1 MYIFIE
7 KMIITKKKLS
17 VYLTLT
23 IVVIIILI
31 IGLIY
36 FYNSYHN
43 ANYKLN
49 QQQILFNNKI
59 NSYENTTNTYSD
71 CNKIDS
77 RLNYF
82 DELIQKQHNE
92 IINKYDNQTSDK
104 ICMTQ
109 KQLDNLTKQKAN
121 YVNRNDTIMRDYRVV
136 KDDLFPP
143 FNRSD
148 NNTHTDLANNIIN
161 RSMYVNTNNVND
173 TFRLVGYVTS
183 TDSNRDAGNNSWK
196 LFARQKDR
204 HFSEFYMSPTNNN
217 NDVKI
222 FLTDDIIVGD
232 RVRDIYA
239 IPSSITFKS
248 PMLNDT
254 PYQVVEI
261 PKQDVS
267 YNALNYM

>member
-1 MYIFIE
+1 M
-7 KMIITKKKLS
+7 
-17 VYLTLT
+17 YLTIT
-23 IVVIIILI
+23 FVIIIILI
-31 IGLIY
+31 VIALY
-36 FYNSYHN
+36 FFQSYQN
-43 ANYKLN
+43 
-49 QQQILFNNKI
+49 INNKFNEQQKYYNNNNNNEI
-59 NSYENTTNTYSD
+59 N
-71 CNKIDS
+71 NK
-77 RLNYF
+77 LNYF
-82 DELIQKQHNE
+82 DNLIQKQHQE
-92 IINKYDNQTSDK
+92 MINKYNNQDNDK

-109 KQLDNLTKQKAN
+109 RQFENITKPPPSI
-121 YVNRNDTIMRDYRVV
+121 NRKDTIVRDYRVV

-148 NNTHTDLANNIIN
+148 TNTHTDLTNNIIN

-183 TDSNRDAGNNSWK
+183 TDSKRDAGNNSWK
-196 LFARQKDR
+196 LFGRQKDR

-248 PMLNDT
+248 PMLNET

>member
-1 MYIFIE
+1 
-7 KMIITKKKLS
+7 MILTKKKLS
-17 VYLTLT
+17 MYLTIT
-23 IVVIIILI
+23 FVIIIILI
-31 IGLIY
+31 GITLY
-36 FYNSYHN
+36 FFQSYQN
-43 ANYKLN
+43 
-49 QQQILFNNKI
+49 INNKFNEQQKYYYSNNNNEI
-59 NSYENTTNTYSD
+59 N
-71 CNKIDS
+71 NK
-77 RLNYF
+77 LNYF
-82 DELIQKQHNE
+82 DNLIQKQHQE
-92 IINKYDNQTSDK
+92 MINKYNNHDNDNDK

-109 KQLDNLTKQKAN
+109 RQFENITKPPPSI
-121 YVNRNDTIMRDYRVV
+121 NRKDTIVRDYRVV

-148 NNTHTDLANNIIN
+148 TNTHTDLTNNIIN

-183 TDSNRDAGNNSWK
+183 TDSKRDAGNNSWK
-196 LFARQKDR
+196 LFGRQKDR

-222 FLTDDIIVGD
+222 FLTDNIIVGD

-248 PMLNDT
+248 PMLNET

>member
-1 MYIFIE
+1 M
-7 KMIITKKKLS
+7 L
-17 VYLTLT
+17 
-23 IVVIIILI
+23 
-31 IGLIY
+31 Y
-36 FYNSYHN
+36 FSQSYKN
-43 ANYKLN
+43 INYKFN
-49 QQQILFNNKI
+49 EQQKYYDNRINNYKNTNNNEI
-59 NSYENTTNTYSD
+59 NN
-71 CNKIDS
+71 

-82 DELIQKQHNE
+82 DDLIQKQHQEMIGEYNKLKSNNE
-92 IINKYDNQTSDK
+92 DNDK

-109 KQLDNLTKQKAN
+109 RQFDNITKPKPS
-121 YVNRNDTIMRDYRVV
+121 VNRKDTIMRDYRVV

-148 NNTHTDLANNIIN
+148 NNTHTDLTNNIMN

-183 TDSNRDAGNNSWK
+183 TDSKRDSGNNSWK
-196 LFARQKDR
+196 LFGRQKDR
-204 HFSEFYMSPTNNN
+204 HFSEFYISPTNNN

-222 FLTDDIIVGD
+222 FLTDNIIVGD

-239 IPSSITFKS
+239 IPNNITFRS
-248 PMLNDT
+248 PMLNES

-261 PKQDVS
+261 PKQDIS

>member
-1 MYIFIE
+1 
-7 KMIITKKKLS
+7 MIITKKKLS
-17 VYLTLT
+17 IYLTIT
-23 IVVIIILI
+23 FIIIIILI
-31 IGLIY
+31 GTILY
-36 FYNSYHN
+36 FFQSYQN
-43 ANYKLN
+43 INYKLN
-49 QQQILFNNKI
+49 EQQKYFDNRINNYKSTNNNNYYDYNKI
-59 NSYENTTNTYSD
+59 K
-71 CNKIDS
+71 NK
-77 RLNYF
+77 LNYF
-82 DELIQKQHNE
+82 DEVIQKQHQE
-92 IINKYDNQTSDK
+92 IIGKYNNQDNDK

-109 KQLDNLTKQKAN
+109 KQFDNITQAKPPT
-121 YVNRNDTIMRDYRVV
+121 VNRKDTIMRDYRVV

-161 RSMYVNTNNVND
+161 RSMYINTNNVND

-183 TDSNRDAGNNSWK
+183 TDSKRDAGNNSWK
-196 LFARQKDR
+196 LFGRQKDR

-222 FLTDDIIVGD
+222 FLTDNIIVGD

-239 IPSSITFKS
+239 IPNTITFRS
-248 PMLNDT
+248 PMLNES

-261 PKQDVS
+261 PKQDIS

>member
-1 MYIFIE
+1 
-7 KMIITKKKLS
+7 MILTKKKLS
-17 VYLTLT
+17 MYLTIT
-23 IVVIIILI
+23 FVIIIILI
-31 IGLIY
+31 GITLY
-36 FYNSYHN
+36 FFQSYQN
-43 ANYKLN
+43 
-49 QQQILFNNKI
+49 INNKFNEQQKYYYSNNNNEI
-59 NSYENTTNTYSD
+59 N
-71 CNKIDS
+71 NK
-77 RLNYF
+77 LNYF
-82 DELIQKQHNE
+82 DNLIQKQHQE
-92 IINKYDNQTSDK
+92 MINKYNNHDNDK

-109 KQLDNLTKQKAN
+109 RQFENITKPPPSI
-121 YVNRNDTIMRDYRVV
+121 NRKDTIVRDYRVV

-148 NNTHTDLANNIIN
+148 TNTHTDLTNNIIN

-183 TDSNRDAGNNSWK
+183 TDSKRDAGNNSWK
-196 LFARQKDR
+196 LFGRQKDR

-248 PMLNDT
+248 PMLNET

>member
-1 MYIFIE
+1 
-7 KMIITKKKLS
+7 MIVTKKKLC
-17 VYLTLT
+17 LCLT
-23 IVVIIILI
+23 ITFIIIVLLI
-31 IGLIY
+31 AFILY
-36 FYNSYHN
+36 FFQSYKN
-43 ANYKLN
+43 INYKFDE
-49 QQQILFNNKI
+49 QQKYYDNRINNYKNTNNNEI
-59 NSYENTTNTYSD
+59 NN
-71 CNKIDS
+71 

-82 DELIQKQHNE
+82 DNLIQKQHQE
-92 IINKYDNQTSDK
+92 MIGEYNKFKSKDDNDNDK

-109 KQLDNLTKQKAN
+109 RQFDNITKPKPS
-121 YVNRNDTIMRDYRVV
+121 VNRKDTIMRDYRVV

-148 NNTHTDLANNIIN
+148 NNTHTDLTNNIMN

-183 TDSNRDAGNNSWK
+183 TDSKRDSGNNSWK
-196 LFARQKDR
+196 LFGRQKDR
-204 HFSEFYMSPTNNN
+204 HFSEFYISPTNNN

-222 FLTDDIIVGD
+222 FLTDNIIVGD

-239 IPSSITFKS
+239 IPNNITFRS
-248 PMLNDT
+248 PMLNES

-261 PKQDVS
+261 PKQDIS

>member
-1 MYIFIE
+1 
-7 KMIITKKKLS
+7 MIITKKKLS
-17 VYLTLT
+17 MYLTIT
-23 IVVIIILI
+23 FVIIIILI
-31 IGLIY
+31 GTILY
-36 FYNSYHN
+36 FFQSYQN
-43 ANYKLN
+43 INYKLN
-49 QQQILFNNKI
+49 EQQKYYDNRINNYKSTNNNNFYDYNKI
-59 NSYENTTNTYSD
+59 ND
-71 CNKIDS
+71 K
-77 RLNYF
+77 LNYF
-82 DELIQKQHNE
+82 NELIQKQHQE
-92 IINKYDNQTSDK
+92 IIDKYESNNQDNDK

-109 KQLDNLTKQKAN
+109 KQFDNITKPKSPPP
-121 YVNRNDTIMRDYRVV
+121 VNRKDTIMRDYRVV

-161 RSMYVNTNNVND
+161 RSMYINTNNVND

-183 TDSNRDAGNNSWK
+183 TDSKKDAGNNSWK
-196 LFARQKDR
+196 LFGRQKDR

-222 FLTDDIIVGD
+222 FLTDNIIVGD

-239 IPSSITFKS
+239 IPNTITFRS
-248 PMLNDT
+248 PMLNES

-261 PKQDVS
+261 PKQDIS

>member
-1 MYIFIE
+1 
-7 KMIITKKKLS
+7 MIVTKKKLC
-17 VYLTLT
+17 LCLT
-23 IVVIIILI
+23 ISFIIIVLLI
-31 IGLIY
+31 AFMLY
-36 FYNSYHN
+36 FSQSYKN
-43 ANYKLN
+43 INYKFN
-49 QQQILFNNKI
+49 EQQKYYDNRINNYKNTNNNEI
-59 NSYENTTNTYSD
+59 NN
-71 CNKIDS
+71 

-82 DELIQKQHNE
+82 DDLIQKQHQEMIGEYNKLKSNNE
-92 IINKYDNQTSDK
+92 DNDK

-109 KQLDNLTKQKAN
+109 RQFDNITKPKPS
-121 YVNRNDTIMRDYRVV
+121 VNRKDTIMRDYRVV

-148 NNTHTDLANNIIN
+148 NNTHTDLTNNIMN

-183 TDSNRDAGNNSWK
+183 TDSKRDSGNNSWK
-196 LFARQKDR
+196 LFGRQKDR
-204 HFSEFYMSPTNNN
+204 HFSEFYISPTNNN

-222 FLTDDIIVGD
+222 FLTDNIIVGD

-239 IPSSITFKS
+239 IPNNITFRS
-248 PMLNDT
+248 PMLNES

-261 PKQDVS
+261 PKQDIS